1 MNTFNEMV
9 QKIAAQVRSSNIIE
23 VEDIPNID
31 LYMDQVTTF
40 MDKCLAQY
48 KRYDD
53 DKVLTKT
60 MINNYTKAKIFPAP
74 VKKKYSR
81 THLMLLIMIYHL
93 KSVLSIKDIGILF
106 QSALKETN
114 KVKQERMI
122 ESIYRGFV
130 SLQKQTLTYLAGAAE
145 GKPDESFYG
154 KEFILK
160 YDDDET
166 KRIMMTLAL
175 AIRANT
181 EKQLAEKAGHRHL
194 PHQCG
199 F

>member
-9 QKIAAQVRSSNIIE
+9 AKIAAQVRSSNIIE
-23 VEDIPNID
+23 IEDIPNID

-48 KRYDD
+48 KRYDE

-106 QSALKETN
+106 QSALSEPN
-114 KVKQERMI
+114 KMKQEKMI
-122 ESIYRGFV
+122 ESIYSGFV
-130 SLQKQTLTYLAGAAE
+130 SLQKQTITYLAGAAE

-154 KEFILK
+154 KESILM

-175 AIRANT
+175 VIRANT
-181 EKQLAEKAGHRHL
+181 EKQLAEKVL
-194 PHQCG
+194 DLYL
-199 F
+199 

>member
-106 QSALKETN
+106 QTALKETN
-114 KVKQERMI
+114 KAKQERMI

-130 SLQKQTLTYLAGAAE
+130 SLQKQTITYLAGAAE

-154 KEFILK
+154 KESILK
-160 YDDDET
+160 YSDDEE
-166 KRIMMTLAL
+166 KRIMMTLAP

-181 EKQLAEKAGHRHL
+181 EKQLAEKVL
-194 PHQCG
+194 DLYL
-199 F
+199 

>member
-9 QKIAAQVRSSNIIE
+9 EKIAAQVRSSNIIE

-48 KRYDD
+48 KRYED

-74 VKKKYSR
+74 IKKKYSR

-106 QSALKETN
+106 QSALAEPN
-114 KVKQERMI
+114 KIKQERMI
-122 ESIYRGFV
+122 ESIYKGFV
-130 SLQKQTLTYLAGAAE
+130 FLQKQTITYLVDAAE

-154 KEFILK
+154 KESILM

-175 AIRANT
+175 AIRANI
-181 EKQLAEKAGHRHL
+181 EKQLAEKVL
-194 PHQCG
+194 DLY

>member
-9 QKIAAQVRSSNIIE
+9 EKIAAQVRSSNIIE
-23 VEDIPNID
+23 IEDIPNID

-106 QSALKETN
+106 QSALMESN
-114 KVKQERMI
+114 KLKQERMI

-130 SLQKQTLTYLAGAAE
+130 SLQKQTITYLVGAAE

-154 KEFILK
+154 REAVLM

-166 KRIMMTLAL
+166 KRIMMVLTL
-175 AIRANT
+175 AIRANM
-181 EKQLAEKAGHRHL
+181 EKQLAEKVL
-194 PHQCG
+194 DLYL
-199 F
+199 

>member
-9 QKIAAQVRSSNIIE
+9 AKIAAQVRSSNIIE
-23 VEDIPNID
+23 IEDIPNID
-31 LYMDQVTTF
+31 LYMDQITTF

-48 KRYDD
+48 KRYDE
-53 DKVLTKT
+53 DKVLTKS

-106 QSALKETN
+106 QSELSEPN
-114 KVKQERMI
+114 KIKQEKMI
-122 ESIYRGFV
+122 ESIYSGFV
-130 SLQKQTLTYLAGAAE
+130 SLQKQTITYLAGAAE

-154 KEFILK
+154 KESIMM

-181 EKQLAEKAGHRHL
+181 EKQLAEKVL
-194 PHQCG
+194 DLYL
-199 F
+199 

>member
-9 QKIAAQVRSSNIIE
+9 EKIAARVRSSNIIE
-23 VEDIPNID
+23 IEDIPNID

-93 KSVLSIKDIGILF
+93 KSILSIKDIGILF
-106 QSALKETN
+106 QSALSEQN
-114 KVKQERMI
+114 KLKQERMI
-122 ESIYRGFV
+122 ESIYSGFV
-130 SLQKQTLTYLAGAAE
+130 SLQKQTIIYLAGAAE
-145 GKPDESFYG
+145 GRPDESFYG
-154 KEFILK
+154 KEAILT

-181 EKQLAEKAGHRHL
+181 EKQLAEKVL
-194 PHQCG
+194 DLYL
-199 F
+199 

>member
-9 QKIAAQVRSSNIIE
+9 AKIAAQVRSSNIIE
-23 VEDIPNID
+23 IEDIPNID

-48 KRYDD
+48 KRYDE

-74 VKKKYSR
+74 IKKKYSR

-106 QSALKETN
+106 QSALSEPN
-114 KVKQERMI
+114 KLKQERMI
-122 ESIYRGFV
+122 ESIYKGFV
-130 SLQKQTLTYLAGAAE
+130 SLQKQTITYLAGAAE

-154 KEFILK
+154 KESIMM

-175 AIRANT
+175 AIRANI
-181 EKQLAEKAGHRHL
+181 EKQLAEKVL
-194 PHQCG
+194 DLYL
-199 F
+199 

>member
-9 QKIAAQVRSSNIIE
+9 EKIAAQVRSSNIIE
-23 VEDIPNID
+23 IEDIPNID

-74 VKKKYSR
+74 IKKKYSR

-93 KSVLSIKDIGILF
+93 KSVLSIKDIGILV
-106 QSALKETN
+106 QSALSESN
-114 KVKQERMI
+114 KMKQEKMI

-130 SLQKQTLTYLAGAAE
+130 SLQKQTLSYLAGAAE

-154 KEFILK
+154 KESILK

-181 EKQLAEKAGHRHL
+181 EKQLAEKVL
-194 PHQCG
+194 DLYL
-199 F
+199 

>member
-106 QSALKETN
+106 QTALKETN
-114 KVKQERMI
+114 KAKQERMI

-130 SLQKQTLTYLAGAAE
+130 SLQKQTITYLAGAAD

-154 KEFILK
+154 KESILK
-160 YDDDET
+160 YSDDEE

-181 EKQLAEKAGHRHL
+181 EKQLAEKVL
-194 PHQCG
+194 DLYL
-199 F
+199 

>member
-1 MNTFNEMV
+1 MKINTEEILNEIIDKMQDV
-9 QKIAAQVRSSNIIE
+9 LKIRTN
-23 VEDIPNID
+23 DIPNID

-106 QSALKETN
+106 QSALTETN
-114 KVKQERMI
+114 KMKQERMI
-122 ESIYRGFV
+122 ESIYKGFV
-130 SLQKQTLTYLAGAAE
+130 SLQKQTITYLADAAE

-154 KEFILK
+154 KESILK

-181 EKQLAEKAGHRHL
+181 EKQLAEKVL
-194 PHQCG
+194 DLYL
-199 F
+199 

>member
-9 QKIAAQVRSSNIIE
+9 AKIAAQVPSSNIIE
-23 VEDIPNID
+23 IEDIPNID

-48 KRYDD
+48 KRYDE

-106 QSALKETN
+106 QSALSEPN
-114 KVKQERMI
+114 KMKQEKMI

-130 SLQKQTLTYLAGAAE
+130 SLQKQTITYLAGAAE

-154 KEFILK
+154 KESILM

-181 EKQLAEKAGHRHL
+181 EKQLAEKVL
-194 PHQCG
+194 DLYL
-199 F
+199 

>member
-81 THLMLLIMIYHL
+81 TAISRMLIILPLMLFSIITRKNFLL
-93 KSVLSIKDIGILF
+93 K
-106 QSALKETN
+106 
-114 KVKQERMI
+114 
-122 ESIYRGFV
+122 V
-130 SLQKQTLTYLAGAAE
+130 SYLARE
-145 GKPDESFYG
+145 V
-154 KEFILK
+154 
-160 YDDDET
+160 
-166 KRIMMTLAL
+166 KRQSRIS
-175 AIRANT
+175 RKKSNT
-181 EKQLAEKAGHRHL
+181 S
-194 PHQCG
+194 
-199 F
+199 

>member
-1 MNTFNEMV
+1 MT
-9 QKIAAQVRSSNIIE
+9 IDSSNLLESILKSLERIDYIKP
-23 VEDIPNID
+23 EDIPGID

-40 MDKCLAQY
+40 MDSQLVSS
-48 KRYDD
+48 KRYED
-53 DKVLTKT
+53 DKILTKT
-60 MINNYTKAKIFPAP
+60 MINNYTIAKIFPSP

-81 THLMLLIMIYHL
+81 THLMLLIMIYLL

-106 QSALKETN
+106 QSALSESN
-114 KVKQERMI
+114 KMKQEKMI

-130 SLQKQTLTYLAGAAE
+130 SLQKQTITYLTAAAE

-154 KEFILK
+154 KESILMYK
-160 YDDDET
+160 DDET

-181 EKQLAEKAGHRHL
+181 EKQLAEKVL
-194 PHQCG
+194 DLYL
-199 F
+199 

>member
-9 QKIAAQVRSSNIIE
+9 AKIAAQVRSSNIIE
-23 VEDIPNID
+23 IEDIPNID

-106 QSALKETN
+106 QSALSEPN
-114 KVKQERMI
+114 KMKQEKMI
-122 ESIYRGFV
+122 ESIYKGFV
-130 SLQKQTLTYLAGAAE
+130 FLQKQTITYLAGAAE
-145 GKPDESFYG
+145 GRPDESFYG
-154 KEFILK
+154 KESILM
-160 YDDDET
+160 YHDDET

-181 EKQLAEKAGHRHL
+181 EKQLAEKVL
-194 PHQCG
+194 DLYL
-199 F
+199 

>member
-9 QKIAAQVRSSNIIE
+9 EKIAAQVRSSNIIE

-48 KRYDD
+48 KRYED

-106 QSALKETN
+106 QSALSETN
-114 KVKQERMI
+114 KMKQEKMI

-130 SLQKQTLTYLAGAAE
+130 SLQKQTITYLTDAAE

-154 KEFILK
+154 KESILK
-160 YDDDET
+160 YSDDEM
-166 KRIMMTLAL
+166 KRIMMILAL

-181 EKQLAEKAGHRHL
+181 EKQLAEKVL
-194 PHQCG
+194 DLYL
-199 F
+199 

>member
-9 QKIAAQVRSSNIIE
+9 EKIAAQVRSSNIIE
-23 VEDIPNID
+23 IEDIPNID

-48 KRYDD
+48 KRYAD

-93 KSVLSIKDIGILF
+93 KSILSIKDIGILF
-106 QSALKETN
+106 QSALSEQN
-114 KVKQERMI
+114 KLKQERMI
-122 ESIYRGFV
+122 ESIYSGFV
-130 SLQKQTLTYLAGAAE
+130 SLQKQTIIYLAGAAE
-145 GKPDESFYG
+145 GRPDESFYG
-154 KEFILK
+154 KEAILT

-181 EKQLAEKAGHRHL
+181 EKQLAEKVL
-194 PHQCG
+194 DLYL
-199 F
+199 

>member
-9 QKIAAQVRSSNIIE
+9 SKFATQIRSSDIIE
-23 VEDIPNID
+23 IEDIPNID

-40 MDKCLAQY
+40 MDKGLAQY
-48 KRYDD
+48 KRNEQ
-53 DKVLTKT
+53 DKILTKT

-93 KSVLSIKDIGILF
+93 KSILSIKDIGILF
-106 QSALKETN
+106 HSALSESDKDMQEKRIET
-114 KVKQERMI
+114 
-122 ESIYRGFV
+122 IYSGFV
-130 SLQKQTLTYLAGAAE
+130 ALQHSTKKYLSDSAE

-154 KEFILK
+154 KENIVDFQ
-160 YDDDET
+160 DDEM
-166 KRIMMTLAL
+166 KRIMVTLAL
-175 AIRANT
+175 VIRANE
-181 EKQLAEKAGHRHL
+181 EKRLAEQAL
-194 PHQCG
+194 DSY

>member
-9 QKIAAQVRSSNIIE
+9 SKFAAQIRSSDIIE
-23 VEDIPNID
+23 IEDIPNID

-40 MDKCLAQY
+40 MDKGLAQY
-48 KRYDD
+48 KRNEQ
-53 DKVLTKT
+53 DKILTKT

-93 KSVLSIKDIGILF
+93 KSILSIKDIGILF
-106 QSALKETN
+106 HSALSESDKDMQEKRIET
-114 KVKQERMI
+114 
-122 ESIYRGFV
+122 IYSGFV
-130 SLQKQTLTYLAGAAE
+130 ALQHSTKKYLSDSAE

-154 KEFILK
+154 KENIVDFQ
-160 YDDDET
+160 DDEM
-166 KRIMMTLAL
+166 KRIMVTLAL
-175 AIRANT
+175 VIRANE
-181 EKQLAEKAGHRHL
+181 EKRLAEQAL
-194 PHQCG
+194 DSY

>member
-1 MNTFNEMV
+1 MNAFNEMV
-9 QKIAAQVRSSNIIE
+9 AKIAAQIRSSNIIE

-106 QSALKETN
+106 QSALSETN
-114 KVKQERMI
+114 KVKQEKMI

-130 SLQKQTLTYLAGAAE
+130 SLQKQTITYLVGATE
-145 GKPDESFYG
+145 GKADESFFG
-154 KEFILK
+154 KETIMM
-160 YDDDET
+160 YDDDEM

-175 AIRANT
+175 GIRANT
-181 EKQLAEKAGHRHL
+181 EKQLAEKVL
-194 PHQCG
+194 DLYL
-199 F
+199 

>member
-9 QKIAAQVRSSNIIE
+9 AKIAAQVRSSNIIE
-23 VEDIPNID
+23 IEDIPNID

-48 KRYDD
+48 KRYDE

-106 QSALKETN
+106 QSALSEPN
-114 KVKQERMI
+114 KMKQEKMI

-130 SLQKQTLTYLAGAAE
+130 SLQKQTITYLAGAAE

-154 KEFILK
+154 KESILM

-181 EKQLAEKAGHRHL
+181 EKQLAEKVL
-194 PHQCG
+194 DLYL
-199 F
+199 

>member
-9 QKIAAQVRSSNIIE
+9 EKIAAQVRSSNIIE
-23 VEDIPNID
+23 IEDIPNID

-106 QSALKETN
+106 QSALSEPN
-114 KVKQERMI
+114 KIKQEKMI
-122 ESIYRGFV
+122 ESIYSGFV
-130 SLQKQTLTYLAGAAE
+130 SLQKQTITYLAGAAE

-154 KEFILK
+154 KESILM

-181 EKQLAEKAGHRHL
+181 EKQLAEKVL
-194 PHQCG
+194 DLYL
-199 F
+199 

>member
-9 QKIAAQVRSSNIIE
+9 EKIAAQVRSSNIIE
-23 VEDIPNID
+23 IEDIPNID
-31 LYMDQVTTF
+31 LYMAQVTPF
-40 MDKCLAQY
+40 MDKCMAQY

-93 KSVLSIKDIGILF
+93 KSILSIKDIGILF
-106 QSALKETN
+106 QSALSEQN
-114 KVKQERMI
+114 KLKQERMI
-122 ESIYRGFV
+122 ESIYSGFV
-130 SLQKQTLTYLAGAAE
+130 SLQKQTITYLAGAAE
-145 GKPDESFYG
+145 GRPDESFYG
-154 KEFILK
+154 KEAILT

-181 EKQLAEKAGHRHL
+181 EKQLAEKVL
-194 PHQCG
+194 DLYL
-199 F
+199 

>member
-9 QKIAAQVRSSNIIE
+9 AKIASQVRSSNIIE

-106 QSALKETN
+106 QSALTEPN

-122 ESIYRGFV
+122 ESIYKGFV
-130 SLQKQTLTYLAGAAE
+130 SLQKQTISYLAGAAE
-145 GKPDESFYG
+145 GQPDESFYG
-154 KEFILK
+154 KESILL

-181 EKQLAEKAGHRHL
+181 EKQLAEKVL
-194 PHQCG
+194 DLYL
-199 F
+199 

>member
-1 MNTFNEMV
+1 MHTFNEMV
-9 QKIAAQVRSSNIIE
+9 AKVAAQVRSSNIIE
-23 VEDIPNID
+23 IEDIPNID

-48 KRYDD
+48 KRYDE

-106 QSALKETN
+106 QSALSEPN
-114 KVKQERMI
+114 KIKQERMI
-122 ESIYRGFV
+122 ESIYGGFV
-130 SLQKQTLTYLAGAAE
+130 FLQKQTITYLAGAAE

-154 KEFILK
+154 KESIMMF
-160 YDDDET
+160 DDDET

-181 EKQLAEKAGHRHL
+181 EKQLAEKVL
-194 PHQCG
+194 DLYL
-199 F
+199 

>member
-1 MNTFNEMV
+1 MNTINEMV
-9 QKIAAQVRSSNIIE
+9 EKIAAQVRSSNIIE
-23 VEDIPNID
+23 IEDIPNID

-93 KSVLSIKDIGILF
+93 KSILSIKDIGILF
-106 QSALKETN
+106 QSALSEQN
-114 KVKQERMI
+114 KLKQERMI
-122 ESIYRGFV
+122 ESIYSGFV
-130 SLQKQTLTYLAGAAE
+130 SLQKQTIIYLAGAAE
-145 GKPDESFYG
+145 GRPDESFYG
-154 KEFILK
+154 KEAILT

-181 EKQLAEKAGHRHL
+181 EKQLAEKVL
-194 PHQCG
+194 DLYL
-199 F
+199 

>member
-9 QKIAAQVRSSNIIE
+9 EKIAAQVRSSNIIE
-23 VEDIPNID
+23 IEDIPNID

-106 QSALKETN
+106 QSALSESN
-114 KVKQERMI
+114 KLKQEKMI
-122 ESIYRGFV
+122 ESIYKGFI

-154 KEFILK
+154 KESILM
-160 YDDDET
+160 YNDDET

-181 EKQLAEKAGHRHL
+181 EKQLAEKVL
-194 PHQCG
+194 DLYL
-199 F
+199 

>member
-114 KVKQERMI
+114 KAKQERMI
-122 ESIYRGFV
+122 ESNYRGFI
-130 SLQKQTLTYLAGAAE
+130 SLQKQTITYLAGAAD

-154 KEFILK
+154 KESILM
-160 YDDDET
+160 YSDDEE

-181 EKQLAEKAGHRHL
+181 EKQLAEKVL
-194 PHQCG
+194 DLYL
-199 F
+199 

>member
-9 QKIAAQVRSSNIIE
+9 EKFAAQVRSFNIIE

-48 KRYDD
+48 KRYDE

-106 QSALKETN
+106 QTALSEPN
-114 KVKQERMI
+114 KMKQEKMI

-130 SLQKQTLTYLAGAAE
+130 FLQKQTITYLAGAAE

-154 KEFILK
+154 KDSIMMYK
-160 YDDDET
+160 DDET
-166 KRIMMTLAL
+166 KRIMVALAL

-181 EKQLAEKAGHRHL
+181 EKQLAEKVL
-194 PHQCG
+194 DLYL
-199 F
+199 

>member
-9 QKIAAQVRSSNIIE
+9 EKIAAQVRSSNIIE
-23 VEDIPNID
+23 IEDIPNID

-106 QSALKETN
+106 QSALSEPN
-114 KVKQERMI
+114 KLKQEKMI
-122 ESIYRGFV
+122 ESIYKGFV
-130 SLQKQTLTYLAGAAE
+130 SLQKQTLSYLAGAAE

-154 KEFILK
+154 KESILM
-160 YDDDET
+160 YHDDET
-166 KRIMMTLAL
+166 KSIMMTLAL

-181 EKQLAEKAGHRHL
+181 EKQLAEKVL
-194 PHQCG
+194 DLYL
-199 F
+199 

>member
-9 QKIAAQVRSSNIIE
+9 SKFAAQVRSSDIIE
-23 VEDIPNID
+23 IEDIPNID

-40 MDKCLAQY
+40 MDKGLAQY
-48 KRYDD
+48 KRNEQ
-53 DKVLTKT
+53 DKILTKT

-93 KSVLSIKDIGILF
+93 KSILSIKDIGILF
-106 QSALKETN
+106 HSALSESDKEM
-114 KVKQERMI
+114 QEKRIEMI
-122 ESIYRGFV
+122 YSGFV
-130 SLQKQTLTYLAGAAE
+130 ALQHSTKKYLSDSAE

-154 KEFILK
+154 KENIVDFQ
-160 YDDDET
+160 DDEM
-166 KRIMMTLAL
+166 KRIMVTLAL
-175 AIRANT
+175 VIRANE
-181 EKQLAEKAGHRHL
+181 EKRLAEQAL
-194 PHQCG
+194 DSY

>member
-9 QKIAAQVRSSNIIE
+9 EKIAAQVRSSNIIE

-106 QSALKETN
+106 QSALSETN
-114 KVKQERMI
+114 KVKQEKMI

-130 SLQKQTLTYLAGAAE
+130 SLQKQTITYLVGATE
-145 GKPDESFYG
+145 GKADESFYG
-154 KEFILK
+154 KETIMM
-160 YDDDET
+160 YDDDEM

-175 AIRANT
+175 GIRANT
-181 EKQLAEKAGHRHL
+181 EKQLAEKVL
-194 PHQCG
+194 DLYL
-199 F
+199 